1 VAAAETVVHYDSCR
15 WRLGRSH
22 DVLKREGHIEDPP
35 LETFD
40 RLDQALAV
48 CRIVAWRP
56 RWLTDLARDQ
66 PEAPLSHRLASRRV
80 DGLVCRRHPPPGSA
94 AGAGG
99 STHRCAVMASPGS
112 KPPVPSPAC
121 NYPGC
126 GIPPAHMAV
135 RRLGRQTHARAHPAL
150 WVSRFT
156 LCSARS
162 SRRLATRGE
171 AFGHRRCEV
180 LPRQPRIPHPNTR
193 WYLAQGVGKPIGQRV
208 RGNRPAMA
216 APRRQ
221 RLGPAERDR
230 VQKCAVGGGSKAR
243 WSGSAIQA
251 AIVSHPYAAKSQS
264 QSSRVPSA
272 STVGMMMAAWR
283 SGSRRSAW

>member
-1 VAAAETVVHYDSCR
+1 VTPRRPRLRLGPCRTGARSICRPDRHRRVGARSRTAGGNLPIGWMLLTTWPVEDVAAAETVVHYDSYR

-80 DGLVCRRHPPPGSA
+80 GGLVCRPHPPPGSA
-94 AGAGG
+94 ARAGG

-126 GIPPAHMAV
+126 GIPPPTWRCAEGAAKHT
-135 RRLGRQTHARAHPAL
+135 RELIRPCGYLGSSSALRARAGASL
-150 WVSRFT
+150 LVGK
-156 LCSARS
+156 
-162 SRRLATRGE
+162 RLAT
-171 AFGHRRCEV
+171 A
-180 LPRQPRIPHPNTR
+180 
-193 WYLAQGVGKPIGQRV
+193 
-208 RGNRPAMA
+208 
-216 APRRQ
+216 
-221 RLGPAERDR
+221 
-230 VQKCAVGGGSKAR
+230 
-243 WSGSAIQA
+243 
-251 AIVSHPYAAKSQS
+251 AAKSCPA
-264 QSSRVPSA
+264 SSPW
-272 STVGMMMAAWR
+272 G
-283 SGSRRSAW
+283 